1 MQMWQAVVS
10 DVPLLYTLSG
20 FSSVVFIHMRNTTN
34 NSSIQR
40 EKKLG
45 MTNIIWEEIICKTF
59 MLPYGGRKQEFP
71 NISDIRLGKTLQ
83 M

>member
-1 MQMWQAVVS
+1 MWQAVVS

-40 EKKLG
+40 EKKTWDDKYNLRR
-45 MTNIIWEEIICKTF
+45 NY
-59 MLPYGGRKQEFP
+59 L
-71 NISDIRLGKTLQ
+71 
-83 M
+83 